1 MTQPLASSSNSLYL
15 PKFRLSFLHPRHW
28 PTWFAVAVACLLAF
42 VPFRLRDKLAE
53 ILAKRLVKL
62 NNRAKKRAVINLE
75 QCFPHKTAQE
85 RADILEQCYINA
97 GCILLGFATIMVR
110 SKRYLEQ
117 RTQFRNEHILTELIA
132 RGEKIIL
139 LVPHSWA
146 IDYPGM
152 QLASR
157 GWKVAAMMKKQANPV
172 ADWLLNLQR
181 LKYGGRTHER
191 SDGVK
196 PFIKS
201 VREGYLGY
209 YLPDEDHGPSMSVFV
224 PFFAT
229 EKATLAGLGKL
240 AKLSQAKVVPLMP
253 RYDRKTGNFEV
264 IIQEPLAPFPS
275 GDEHQD
281 ARMMNE
287 RIEQFLA
294 EDPAQYMWIV
304 NLLRSR
310 PDGTQLY

>member
-1 MTQPLASSSNSLYL
+1 
-15 PKFRLSFLHPRHW
+15 
-28 PTWFAVAVACLLAF
+28 
-42 VPFRLRDKLAE
+42 PFRLRDKLAE

-62 NNRAKKRAVINLE
+62 NNRAKKRAVLNLE
-75 QCFPHKTAQE
+75 HCFPHKTAQE
-85 RADILEQCYINA
+85 RAEILEQCYINA
-97 GCILLGFATIMVR
+97 GCILLGFATPMMR

-117 RTQFRNEHILTELIA
+117 RTRFYNEHILTELVA

-157 GWKVAAMMKKQANPV
+157 GLKLAAMMKKQANPV
-172 ADWLLNLQR
+172 ADWLLNFQR
-181 LKYGGRTHER
+181 HKYGGRTHER
-191 SDGVK
+191 SDGIK

-209 YLPDEDHGPSMSVFV
+209 YLPDEDHGPAMSVFV

-240 AKLSQAKVVPLMP
+240 ARLSQAKIVPLMP